1 QPVDYRTLRRWVT
14 SVGLHVGRARV
25 SALRQ
30 LVLDVPAPVTATA
43 LGFAHFTTHRHVVAA
58 GGTWN
63 RYAPRTRRPARRQIP
78 AAPMFHLPGSD
89 RPRDVTVPPGSPPV
103 QALRSVTAD
112 GGWFW
117 VDVQAVSW
125 SSACWAGESGAAV

>member
-1 QPVDYRTLRRWVT
+1 MAANASCRWLFPGRGPGQPVDYRTLRRWVT

-63 RYAPRTRRPARRQIP
+63 RYAAKDPSARETPDPRRA
-78 AAPMFHLPGSD
+78 D
-89 RPRDVTVPPGSPPV
+89 VPP
-103 QALRSVTAD
+103 
-112 GGWFW
+112 
-117 VDVQAVSW
+117 
-125 SSACWAGESGAAV
+125 SG